1 LSFHCSFVFKENI
14 MTNKLIT
21 LIACALIIGAVM
33 GCTKKEDP
41 AIAALQAQMEAMQAE
56 LEKARSGN
64 ASAEE
69 IAQLETAVAEIAEQE
84 QRAERRRGEGGRR
97 NRDETTA
104 PDTASSNTTPS
115 TSTTTTT
122 PAASTST
129 TTSAGG
135 FQMSGTMLEK
145 YTGTS
150 ASVTIP
156 NNVARIWESAFYG
169 TSITSVT
176 IPASVTGIDGNPFVN
191 SANLTSIT
199 VDSGNP
205 NYASEGGILYNKAK
219 TEIIS
224 VPKRISGNVT
234 IPNGITSIGRYDFQ
248 GCAGITGITIP
259 NSVTTIGQEAFQGC
273 TSLTSITIP
282 NGVTSIEKSTFS
294 NCTKLTSVTIG
305 NGVTSIGDT
314 AFFSCTSLTSV
325 TIPNRVTS
333 IGARAFEGCSGLTRV
348 GITGSVT
355 SMGERAFYACTS
367 LTSISISSTNIG
379 VRAFDNCTS
388 LAEVIIGSDVT
399 SIGSEAFANCNNLTS
414 VMFMGM
420 IPVNGF
426 AYRALPGNLQ
436 DKYFEY
442 GGGQGLYGRQP
453 GSSEWERMAIGA

>member
-1 LSFHCSFVFKENI
+1 
-14 MTNKLIT
+14 MTKKLIP
-21 LIACALIIGAVM
+21 LIAVLLILGAAM
-33 GCTKKEDP
+33 GCNKKEDP
-41 AIAALQAQMEAMQAE
+41 AIAALKAQMEAMQAE

-69 IAQLETAVAEIAEQE
+69 IAKLETAIAETAEQE

-97 NRDETTA
+97 NREETTA
-104 PDTASSNTTPS
+104 PDTTASTTTTAPTTS
-115 TSTTTTT
+115 TSTTT

-169 TSITSVT
+169 TGITSVT

-219 TEIIS
+219 TEIIA

-273 TSLTSITIP
+273 ASLTSITIP

-305 NGVTSIGDT
+305 NGVTSIEDT

-325 TIPNRVTS
+325 TIPNKVTS
-333 IGARAFEGCSGLTRV
+333 IGARAFEGCASLTRV
-348 GITGSVT
+348 GIPDSIT

-367 LTSISISSTNIG
+367 LTSISISSTSIG

-388 LAEVIIGSDVT
+388 LAEVIIGSDVA
-399 SIGSEAFANCNNLTS
+399 SIGSEAFANCNRLTS

-420 IPVNGF
+420 IPANGF

-453 GSSEWERMAIGA
+453 GSNEWERLAIGA